1 MGSGVFEAVLLDF
14 SALNVA
20 QSNGRL
26 PFHALDVQEYEGV
39 CGVRVEQKGGY
50 VCGKLVRGGEK
61 GKMERDY
68 AVATVD
74 ILQGVVV
81 NARFV
86 EVFSVEMEGGT
97 G

>member
-1 MGSGVFEAVLLDF
+1 M
-14 SALNVA
+14 
-20 QSNGRL
+20 
-26 PFHALDVQEYEGV
+26 QEDEGV
-39 CGVRVEQKGGY
+39 CGVRIERNGG
-50 VCGKLVRGGEK
+50 CGCGNVVRGGEK